1 MKKNILSFLILVSG
15 ILISGGIISFAHA
28 QTDNQAVPGIS
39 FPVVELGNCAD
50 KTSCKAYCD
59 KSENIDACLS
69 FAEQRKLMSTEELSN
84 AKKFKDNG
92 MVGPGSCKGKDACE
106 QYCSDSNHLEECT
119 AFAEK
124 KGMMSDQQLQ
134 DSKKVITAI
143 KSGLKPPACTG
154 AKCKAYCSNPSHMEE
169 CMTFSIAA
177 GIVPDNQKEQMQKTL
192 EALKQGVKP
201 PACQPN
207 PPSDQLGQS
216 EQTNQSSSGLPM
228 CNQYCGTHQ
237 EECMTFSLAT
247 GMVPD
252 DQKEQVQKTI
262 KVLKQGIKPPS
273 CRPNPPDQSSEQSS
287 QSKQSDQSVQGLQ
300 SCDQY
305 CADSSHVEECV
316 KFSVAIGN
324 MTEEQG
330 KNSIKNGNKGP
341 GGCIGKDACDTF
353 CSNPDNQ
360 DACFNFAKDNGMIP
374 QEDLQK
380 MQEGQQKM
388 KDSFSSIPPE
398 VLDCLTS
405 TVGADVVEKMKT
417 GSVVGRKYGDSINQ
431 CFQKSGIQERKPDQ
445 NQDGQDQSG
454 ENQQMNQGQSNQQI
468 QPWADMCQPDENGNP
483 TVLACVDGDGKFV
496 ASAKVG
502 SDGKPVCPESSTAK
516 CGNYQQNNQQGKQG
530 QQNQQG
536 QNQQGQPN
544 QQINKNNQGKSGDKF
559 QPGPGTKNP
568 SGQQMPQQAGPG
580 GCKGP
585 EECKAYCESNQ
596 EECKNIK
603 PQQEQQG
610 GPNQGQGFNPGS
622 GVNGNGPGLNQDGS
636 KQSGQM
642 LPKQQPSQ
650 PNNLEQGNTDS
661 GVAGPCGT
669 GPGTCLGIGPDDIK
683 PQNGSNGPGGP
694 NQGQGFNPGSGV
706 NGNGPGFNQGGQPNQ
721 PNQMQPQ
728 LPPQQQNLPPPSSPS
743 SFLQGMQNLLAN
755 VLNAFS

>member
-124 KGMMSDQQLQ
+124 KGMMSDQQLK

-192 EALKQGVKP
+192 EALKQGAKP

-207 PPSDQLGQS
+207 PPTDQLGQS
-216 EQTNQSSSGLPM
+216 TQTNQSSSGLPM
-228 CNQYCGTHQ
+228 CNEYCGTHQ
-237 EECMTFSLAT
+237 EECMTFSLAA

-273 CRPNPPDQSSEQSS
+273 CRPNPPDQSSEQPS
-287 QSKQSDQSVQGLQ
+287 QSNQSDQSLHDLQ

-353 CSNPDNQ
+353 CNNPDNQ

-380 MQEGQQKM
+380 MQDGQQKM

-445 NQDGQDQSG
+445 NQDGQDQS
-454 ENQQMNQGQSNQQI
+454 NQQI
-468 QPWADMCQPDENGNP
+468 QPWAEMCQPDENGNP
-483 TVLACVDGDGKFV
+483 TALACVDGDGKFI

-502 SDGKPVCPESSTAK
+502 SDGNPVCPESSTAK
-516 CGNYQQNNQQGKQG
+516 CGNYQQQNQQGKQS

-568 SGQQMPQQAGPG
+568 SGQQMPQQAGPS

-585 EECKAYCESNQ
+585 EECKIYCESNQ
-596 EECKNIK
+596 EECKNFQLQK
-603 PQQEQQG
+603 
-610 GPNQGQGFNPGS
+610 S
-622 GVNGNGPGLNQDGS
+622 
-636 KQSGQM
+636 QSGQPNQPVEM
-642 LPKQQPSQ
+642 KSGQSGPGNNNGGGGQSGWSNGTGNGGGNGGPDGANQSGKRLPQQQPSQ
-650 PNNLEQGNTDS
+650 PNRQEQENNNG

-669 GPGTCLGIGPDDIK
+669 GPGTCSGIGPDDINH
-683 PQNGSNGPGGP
+683 Q
-694 NQGQGFNPGSGV
+694 
-706 NGNGPGFNQGGQPNQ
+706 NQ
-721 PNQMQPQ
+721 PGQMQPQ
-728 LPPQQQNLPPPSSPS
+728 IQQQNPLPPSSPS
-743 SFLQGMQNLLAN
+743 SFLQGMQNILAN
-755 VLNAFS
+755 VLNALS